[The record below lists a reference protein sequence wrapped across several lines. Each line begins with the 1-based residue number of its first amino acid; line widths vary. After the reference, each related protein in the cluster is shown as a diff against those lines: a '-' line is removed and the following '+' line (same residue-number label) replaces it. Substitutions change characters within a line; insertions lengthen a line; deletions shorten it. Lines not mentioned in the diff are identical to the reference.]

1 MTTLSGPVPPA
12 LPLDG
17 AMAPAG
23 GMGPWSRARRL
34 LAPERGDLAVVV
46 VYAAASGALA
56 LALPVAAQALVNTVA
71 FGQLIQPIVVLVLLL
86 AAGLTGFSVLWLL
99 QLWCIETIL
108 QRVFVRAIA
117 DLGRRFSLLA
127 DDRVA
132 TAGVAAA
139 LPRVF
144 ELPTIQKALAAL
156 LVEGVGVVL
165 QTAVGLALLSLYHPL
180 LLAFALALLVGL
192 AVVVGLGRGAVDGA
206 LAESRAKYQAV
217 AWLERVVR
225 APGPFRSR
233 RGRAEAASRTDEL
246 ARTWLQRR
254 RAHFRTLMRQHVGG
268 VVLAVLGNTALLGVG
283 GLLVT
288 RSQLTL
294 GQLVAAEIVVNALAI
309 AFTKLGKQFEALY
322 DLVAASQKLGM
333 LIDVPRERQGGE
345 ALPGAGPTAVRA
357 RGLHF
362 GHAGRRAVLAGA
374 AFELRAGEHAAITGV
389 GGSGK
394 STLLELLAGVRTPDG
409 GGVELDGIDVRVLG
423 LAELRE
429 RVVLVRPHE
438 PCHGTLLEHVR
449 ALAPEA
455 TVVAVAEVLE
465 VCGLASVVR
474 ELPRG
479 LETPLGNDA
488 APLSSSEV
496 ARLALARAMLARPRL
511 LLLDGVVEAL
521 GLPGP
526 SEHALLE
533 ALFAADAPWTAV
545 VTTGS
550 LGVARRARRQFELRG
565 GVAVEVHP

>member
-1 MTTLSGPVPPA
+1 MAQGGRI
-12 LPLDG
+12 G
-17 AMAPAG
+17 A
-23 GMGPWSRARRL
+23 WTRARRL

-71 FGQLIQPIVVLVLLL
+71 FGQLVQPILVLVLLL

-117 DLGRRFSLLA
+117 DLGRRFSLLP

-180 LLAFALALLVGL
+180 LLAFALALLLGL

-225 APGPFRSR
+225 APAAFRSR
-233 RGRAEAASRTDEL
+233 RGRVEAASRTDAL

-288 RSQLTL
+288 RAQLTL

-333 LIDVPRERQGGE
+333 LIDLPRERHGGE
-345 ALPGAGPTAVRA
+345 GLPGAGPMAVRA

-362 GHAGRRAVLAGA
+362 AHSGRREVLAGA
-374 AFELRAGEHAAITGV
+374 GFELRAGEHAAITGV

-394 STLLELLAGVRTPDG
+394 STLLELLAGLRAPERG
-409 GGVELDGIDVRVLG
+409 AVELDGIDARVLS

-429 RVVLVRPHE
+429 QVVLVRADE
-438 PCHGTLLEHVR
+438 PCHGSLLEHVR

-455 TVVAVAEVLE
+455 TVADVAEVLK
-465 VCGLASVVR
+465 VCGLAPVVR
-474 ELPRG
+474 DLPQG
-479 LETPLGNDA
+479 LETPLGSDA
-488 APLSSSEV
+488 APLSRSEV

-511 LLLDGVVEAL
+511 LLLDAVIEAL
-521 GLPGP
+521 GLSGPG
-526 SEHALLE
+526 EHALLE
-533 ALFAADAPWTAV
+533 VLFASDAAWTAV
-545 VTTGS
+545 VTTTS
-550 LGVARRARRQFELRG
+550 LGVARRARRQLELRG
-565 GVAVEVHP
+565 GVAVEVHT